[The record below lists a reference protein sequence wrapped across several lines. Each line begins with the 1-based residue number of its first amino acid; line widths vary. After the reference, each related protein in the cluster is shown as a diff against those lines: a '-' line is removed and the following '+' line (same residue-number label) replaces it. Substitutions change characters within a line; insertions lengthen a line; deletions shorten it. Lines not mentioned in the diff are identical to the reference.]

1 MFDTTR
7 AFVSFAVRAPDA
19 ARQFYGHTLGLAVEP
34 VEGMGGLLRIDLGEG
49 RTILLHPKPDHRPA
63 VFTVL
68 NLPVDDIVT
77 TVDELA
83 ARGAGTLRYEE
94 FVQDERGIAEGV
106 PRVAWFSDPS
116 GNVCSV
122 IQEA

>member
-7 AFVSFAVRAPDA
+7 AFASFAVRDPDA

-49 RTILLHPKPDHRPA
+49 RTIPLHPKPDHRPA

-68 NLPVDDIVT
+68 NLP
-77 TVDELA
+77 VDELA